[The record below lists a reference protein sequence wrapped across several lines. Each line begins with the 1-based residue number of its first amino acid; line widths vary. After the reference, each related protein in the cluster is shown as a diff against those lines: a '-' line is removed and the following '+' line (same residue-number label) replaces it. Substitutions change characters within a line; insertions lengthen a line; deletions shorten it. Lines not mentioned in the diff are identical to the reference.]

1 MRRKRWSQV
10 VGIRSVHKLKT
21 EKLGSG
27 FNRLFGA
34 SAISNLADGLLAVA
48 APLLAITLTKS
59 PVLIS
64 ILSALVML
72 PWLLFAIPIG
82 LIVDRVDK
90 RLLVTF
96 TNALRFVIAG
106 LLALA
111 ISTDFVTIYWLFLAA
126 FLIGICEVASDT
138 AAQSLI
144 PVILAKKH
152 FERANSRLNIA
163 ETVIQNFIGGPLS
176 GFLYATAV
184 VLPFIFNSAG
194 FLIAA
199 IFVFL
204 IPAHLIKD
212 AKDEVQEPAEK
223 KSFIGD
229 IKFGLKY
236 LWNDLDLRGLVTITT
251 SLGFFYSL
259 SMSTMILFITE
270 VLGLQAK
277 YFGVLMAG
285 AGSGAI
291 IGALV
296 TPKISK
302 KFGRGKVLAF
312 AIFISSITVLMQAV
326 SPNYWVFGVIGF
338 VSSFFITNWNILLM
352 SCYQVLIPKEL
363 YGRIHGARRTFV
375 WGVMPLGAFLGG
387 VIAQGGLRLPLLVG
401 GCATTFI
408 SLASIGFI
416 NRIGEK
422 TSQGDHDE
430 ILQDQK

>member
-1 MRRKRWSQV
+1 
-10 VGIRSVHKLKT
+10 LKT
-21 EKLGSG
+21 EKLGPG

-48 APLLAITLTKS
+48 APLLAITLTKN

-64 ILSALVML
+64 MLSALVML

-82 LIVDRVDK
+82 LVVDRVDK
-90 RLLVTF
+90 RLLVTI
-96 TNALRFVIAG
+96 TNVLRFVIAG

-111 ISTDFVTIYWLFLAA
+111 ISTDFVTIYWLLLAA
-126 FLIGICEVASDT
+126 FLIGICEVATDT

-144 PVILAKKH
+144 PVILEKKH

-184 VLPFIFNSAG
+184 VLPFVLNSAG

-204 IPAHLIKD
+204 IPAHLIK
-212 AKDEVQEPAEK
+212 ESRSEPQETAEK
-223 KSFIGD
+223 KSFIED

-236 LWNDLDLRGLVTITT
+236 LWSDLDLRGLVTITT

-277 YFGVLMAG
+277 FFGVLMAG

-312 AIFISSITVLMQAV
+312 AIFMSSIT
-326 SPNYWVFGVIGF
+326 YWVFGVIGF
-338 VSSFFITNWNILLM
+338 VTSFFITNWNILLM
-352 SCYQVLIPKEL
+352 SCYQVLIPTEL

-387 VIAQGGLRLPLLVG
+387 VIAQAGLRLPLLVG
-401 GCATTFI
+401 GGVTTLI
-408 SLASIGFI
+408 SLASIRFI
-416 NRIGEK
+416 NRIGES

-430 ILQDQK
+430 SLQE

>member
-1 MRRKRWSQV
+1 M
-10 VGIRSVHKLKT
+10 VGIQWVHKLKT
-21 EKLGSG
+21 EKLGPA
-27 FNRLFGA
+27 FNRLFSA

-48 APLLAITLTKS
+48 APLLAITLTKN

-64 ILSALVML
+64 MLSALVML

-90 RLLVTF
+90 RLLITF
-96 TNALRFVIAG
+96 TNSLRFVIAG

-111 ISTDFVTIYWLFLAA
+111 IATDFVTIYWLFLAA
-126 FLIGICEVASDT
+126 FLIGISEVASDT
-138 AAQSLI
+138 ASQSLI
-144 PVILAKKH
+144 PVILEKKH

-184 VLPFIFNSAG
+184 VLPFVLNSAG

-204 IPAHLIKD
+204 IPAHLITESR
-212 AKDEVQEPAEK
+212 DETKEPAEK

-236 LWNDLDLRGLVTITT
+236 LWSDPDLRGLVTITT

-277 YFGVLMAG
+277 FFGVLMAG

-291 IGALV
+291 IGALL
-296 TPKISK
+296 TPRISK
-302 KFGRGKVLAF
+302 KFGRGKVLAL
-312 AIFISSITVLMQAV
+312 AIFMSSVTVLFQAF
-326 SPNYWVFGVIGF
+326 SPNYWVFGVVGF

-375 WGVMPLGAFLGG
+375 WGMMPLGAFLGG

-401 GCATTFI
+401 GSATTLI
-408 SLASIGFI
+408 SLASVRFI

-422 TSQGDHDE
+422 TSQGDHSE
-430 ILQDQK
+430 VVKGEN

>member
-1 MRRKRWSQV
+1 MADELNKV
-10 VGIRSVHKLKT
+10 
-21 EKLGSG
+21 EKLGPG

-96 TNALRFVIAG
+96 TNVLRFVIAG

-144 PVILAKKH
+144 PVILEKKH

-184 VLPFIFNSAG
+184 VLPFIFNSVG

-212 AKDEVQEPAEK
+212 ANGEAQETAEK
-223 KSFIGD
+223 KGFVGD

-270 VLGLQAK
+270 DLGLQAK

-312 AIFISSITVLMQAV
+312 AIFMSSITVLMQAV

-430 ILQDQK
+430 ILHDQK

>member
-1 MRRKRWSQV
+1 M
-10 VGIRSVHKLKT
+10 KT
-21 EKLGSG
+21 EKLGPA
-27 FNRLFGA
+27 FNRLFSA

-48 APLLAITLTKS
+48 APLLAISLTKN

-64 ILSALVML
+64 MLSALVML

-90 RLLVTF
+90 RLLITF
-96 TNALRFVIAG
+96 TNSLRFVIAG

-111 ISTDFVTIYWLFLAA
+111 ISTDFVTIYWLFVAA
-126 FLIGICEVASDT
+126 FLIGISEVASDT
-138 AAQSLI
+138 ASQSLI
-144 PVILAKKH
+144 PVILEKKH

-184 VLPFIFNSAG
+184 VLPFVLNSAG

-204 IPAHLIKD
+204 IPAHLITESR
-212 AKDEVQEPAEK
+212 DETKEPAEK

-236 LWNDLDLRGLVTITT
+236 LWNDSDLRGLVTITT

-270 VLGLQAK
+270 VLGLPAK
-277 YFGVLMAG
+277 FFGVLMAG

-291 IGALV
+291 IGALLA
-296 TPKISK
+296 PRISK
-302 KFGRGKVLAF
+302 KFGRGKVLAV
-312 AIFISSITVLMQAV
+312 AIFISSITVFFQGI
-326 SPNYWVFGVIGF
+326 SPNVWVFGVIGF
-338 VSSFFITNWNILLM
+338 ISSFAITNWNILLM
-352 SCYQVLIPKEL
+352 SCYQVLIPSEL

-375 WGVMPLGAFLGG
+375 WGVMPIGAFLGG
-387 VIAQGGLRLPLLVG
+387 VIAQSGLRVPLLVG
-401 GCATTFI
+401 GIATTLI
-408 SLASIGFI
+408 SLSAFRFI
-416 NRIGEK
+416 YELGNQ
-422 TSQGDHDE
+422 TSQGDHSEVNESKD
-430 ILQDQK
+430 

>member
-1 MRRKRWSQV
+1 M
-10 VGIRSVHKLKT
+10 VGIQLEHKLKT
-21 EKLGSG
+21 EKLGPA
-27 FNRLFGA
+27 FNRLFSA

-48 APLLAITLTKS
+48 APLLAISLTKN

-64 ILSALVML
+64 MLSALVML

-90 RLLVTF
+90 RLLITF
-96 TNALRFVIAG
+96 TNSLRFVIAG

-126 FLIGICEVASDT
+126 FLIGISEVASDT
-138 AAQSLI
+138 ASQSLI
-144 PVILAKKH
+144 PVILEKRH

-184 VLPFIFNSAG
+184 VLPFVLNSAG

-204 IPAHLIKD
+204 IPAHLITESRD
-212 AKDEVQEPAEK
+212 EAKEPSEK

-236 LWNDLDLRGLVTITT
+236 LWNDSDLRGLVTITT

-277 YFGVLMAG
+277 FFGVLMAG

-291 IGALV
+291 IGAVLA
-296 TPKISK
+296 PRISK
-302 KFGRGKVLAF
+302 KFGRGKVLAL
-312 AIFISSITVLMQAV
+312 AIFMSSVTVLFQAF
-326 SPNYWVFGVIGF
+326 SPNYWVFGVVGF

-375 WGVMPLGAFLGG
+375 WGMMPLGAFLGG
-387 VIAQGGLRLPLLVG
+387 VIAQAGLRLPLLIG
-401 GCATTFI
+401 GICATMI
-408 SLASIGFI
+408 ALASVRFI

-422 TSQGDHDE
+422 TSQGDHE
-430 ILQDQK
+430 ESQKSEGLVSRLTR

>member
-1 MRRKRWSQV
+1 
-10 VGIRSVHKLKT
+10 LKT
-21 EKLGSG
+21 EKLGPA
-27 FNRLFGA
+27 FNRLFSA

-48 APLLAITLTKS
+48 APLLAISLTKN

-64 ILSALVML
+64 MLSALVML

-90 RLLVTF
+90 RLLITF
-96 TNALRFVIAG
+96 TNSLRFVIAG

-111 ISTDFVTIYWLFLAA
+111 ISTDFVTIYWLFVAA
-126 FLIGICEVASDT
+126 FLIGISEVASDT
-138 AAQSLI
+138 ASQSLI
-144 PVILAKKH
+144 PVILEKKH

-184 VLPFIFNSAG
+184 VLPFVLNSAG

-204 IPAHLIKD
+204 IPAHLITESR
-212 AKDEVQEPAEK
+212 DETKEPAEK

-236 LWNDLDLRGLVTITT
+236 LWNDSDLRGLVTITT

-270 VLGLQAK
+270 VLGLPAK
-277 YFGVLMAG
+277 FFGVLMAG

-291 IGALV
+291 IGALLA
-296 TPKISK
+296 PRISK
-302 KFGRGKVLAF
+302 KFGRGKVLAV
-312 AIFISSITVLMQAV
+312 AIFISSITVFFQGI
-326 SPNYWVFGVIGF
+326 SPNVWVFGVIGF
-338 VSSFFITNWNILLM
+338 ISSFAITNWNILLM
-352 SCYQVLIPKEL
+352 SCYQVLIPSEL

-375 WGVMPLGAFLGG
+375 WGVMPIGAFLGG
-387 VIAQGGLRLPLLVG
+387 VIAQSGLRVPLLVG
-401 GCATTFI
+401 GIATTLI
-408 SLASIGFI
+408 SLSAFRFI
-416 NRIGEK
+416 FELGNQ
-422 TSQGDHDE
+422 TSEGDHSEVNESKD
-430 ILQDQK
+430 

>member
-1 MRRKRWSQV
+1 
-10 VGIRSVHKLKT
+10 LKT
-21 EKLGSG
+21 EKLGPA
-27 FNRLFGA
+27 FNRLFSA

-48 APLLAITLTKS
+48 APLLAISLTKN

-64 ILSALVML
+64 MLSALVML

-90 RLLVTF
+90 RLLITF
-96 TNALRFVIAG
+96 TNSLRFVIAG

-111 ISTDFVTIYWLFLAA
+111 ISTDFVTIYWLFVAA
-126 FLIGICEVASDT
+126 FLIGISEVASDT
-138 AAQSLI
+138 ASQSLI
-144 PVILAKKH
+144 PVILEKKH
-152 FERANSRLNIA
+152 FERANSRLNIS

-184 VLPFIFNSAG
+184 VLPFVLNSAG

-204 IPAHLIKD
+204 IPAHLITESRDKT
-212 AKDEVQEPAEK
+212 KEPAEK

-236 LWNDLDLRGLVTITT
+236 LWNDSDLRGLVTITT

-270 VLGLQAK
+270 VLGLPAK
-277 YFGVLMAG
+277 FFGVLMAG

-291 IGALV
+291 IGALLA
-296 TPKISK
+296 PRISK
-302 KFGRGKVLAF
+302 KFGRGKVLAV
-312 AIFISSITVLMQAV
+312 AIFISSITVFFQGI
-326 SPNYWVFGVIGF
+326 SPNVWVFGVIGF
-338 VSSFFITNWNILLM
+338 ISSFAITNWNILLM
-352 SCYQVLIPKEL
+352 SCYQVLIPSEL

-375 WGVMPLGAFLGG
+375 WGVMPIGAFLGG
-387 VIAQGGLRLPLLVG
+387 VIAQSGLRVPLLVG
-401 GCATTFI
+401 GIATTLI
-408 SLASIGFI
+408 SLSAFRFI
-416 NRIGEK
+416 FELGNQ
-422 TSQGDHDE
+422 TSQGDHSEVNESKD
-430 ILQDQK
+430 

>member
-1 MRRKRWSQV
+1 M
-10 VGIRSVHKLKT
+10 KT
-21 EKLGSG
+21 EKLGLA
-27 FNRLFGA
+27 FNRLFSA

-48 APLLAITLTKS
+48 APLLAISLTKN

-64 ILSALVML
+64 MLSALVML

-90 RLLVTF
+90 RLLITF
-96 TNALRFVIAG
+96 TNSLRFVIAG

-111 ISTDFVTIYWLFLAA
+111 ISTDFVTIYWLFVAA
-126 FLIGICEVASDT
+126 FLIGISEVASDT
-138 AAQSLI
+138 ASQSLI
-144 PVILAKKH
+144 PVILEKKH

-184 VLPFIFNSAG
+184 VLPFVLNSAG

-204 IPAHLIKD
+204 IPAHLITESR
-212 AKDEVQEPAEK
+212 DETKEPAEK

-236 LWNDLDLRGLVTITT
+236 LWNDSDLRGLVTITT

-270 VLGLQAK
+270 VLGLPAK
-277 YFGVLMAG
+277 FFGVLMAG

-291 IGALV
+291 IGALLA
-296 TPKISK
+296 PRISK
-302 KFGRGKVLAF
+302 KFGRGKVLAV
-312 AIFISSITVLMQAV
+312 AIFISSITVFFQGI
-326 SPNYWVFGVIGF
+326 SPNVWVFGVIGF
-338 VSSFFITNWNILLM
+338 ISSFAITNWNILLM
-352 SCYQVLIPKEL
+352 SCYQVLIPSEL

-375 WGVMPLGAFLGG
+375 WGVMPIGAFLGG
-387 VIAQGGLRLPLLVG
+387 VIAQSGLRVPLLVG
-401 GCATTFI
+401 GIATTLI
-408 SLASIGFI
+408 SLSAFRFI
-416 NRIGEK
+416 FELGNQ
-422 TSQGDHDE
+422 TSQGDHSEVNESKD
-430 ILQDQK
+430 

>member
-1 MRRKRWSQV
+1 V
-10 VGIRSVHKLKT
+10 AGIQWVHKLKT
-21 EKLGSG
+21 EKLGPA
-27 FNRLFGA
+27 FNRLFSA

-48 APLLAITLTKS
+48 APLLAITLTKN

-64 ILSALVML
+64 MLSALVML

-90 RLLVTF
+90 RLLITF
-96 TNALRFVIAG
+96 TNSLRFVIAG

-111 ISTDFVTIYWLFLAA
+111 IATDFVTIYWLFVAA
-126 FLIGICEVASDT
+126 FLIGISEVASDT
-138 AAQSLI
+138 ASQSLI
-144 PVILAKKH
+144 PVILEKKH

-184 VLPFIFNSAG
+184 VLPFVLNSAG

-204 IPAHLIKD
+204 IPAHLITESR
-212 AKDEVQEPAEK
+212 DETKEPAEK

-236 LWNDLDLRGLVTITT
+236 LWNDPDLRGLVTITT

-277 YFGVLMAG
+277 FFGVLMAG

-291 IGALV
+291 IGALLA
-296 TPKISK
+296 PRISK
-302 KFGRGKVLAF
+302 KFGRGKVLAL
-312 AIFISSITVLMQAV
+312 AIFISSVTVLFQAL
-326 SPNYWVFGVIGF
+326 SPNYWVFGVVGF

-375 WGVMPLGAFLGG
+375 WGMMPLGAFLGG

-401 GCATTFI
+401 GSATTLI
-408 SLASIGFI
+408 SLASVRFI

-422 TSQGDHDE
+422 TSQGDHSE
-430 ILQDQK
+430 VVKGEN